1 MGRIL
6 EPCSAAGDLAPTEA
20 QPTRLETRT
29 RSCLRWQLL
38 VCFSVARSLR
48 SFLVDLR
55 LPHESAAR
63 SAPRMRLL
71 NTSMSISRRSHLQ
84 RFRNFLLESQDEAS
98 LVTFA
103 FTFAEP
109 PLPTIEADLVALEVA
124 AWLQSAL
131 GLEDGTIIMSAVEDG
146 VGVYGWNVGVL
157 ARDAKQAALL
167 TAYLDSGTIGPLSES
182 SSPAMAVRLGSRQR
196 CLIR

>member
-1 MGRIL
+1 M
-6 EPCSAAGDLAPTEA
+6 
-20 QPTRLETRT
+20 
-29 RSCLRWQLL
+29 LR
-38 VCFSVARSLR
+38 
-48 SFLVDLR
+48 
-55 LPHESAAR
+55 
-63 SAPRMRLL
+63 L
-71 NTSMSISRRSHLQ
+71 NTSMRTTRRSHLQ
-84 RFRNFLLESQDEAS
+84 RFRNFLLESQDEVS

-109 PLPTIEADLVALEVA
+109 PLPSIEADLVALEVA

-131 GLEDGTIIMSAVEDG
+131 GLEDGAIIMSAEEDEL
-146 VGVYGWNVGVL
+146 GVYGWNVGVL

-167 TAYLDSGTIGPLSES
+167 AAYLDSGTIGPLSES